1 MEAQREHLLEEM
13 ESRENS
19 LIEKVAWNLALMVIV
34 INVIRVVYCNV
45 IRVDRGV

>member
-1 MEAQREHLLEEM
+1 MKRLE
-13 ESRENS
+13 SS
-19 LIEKVAWNLALMVIV
+19 PDGDSVVIRV